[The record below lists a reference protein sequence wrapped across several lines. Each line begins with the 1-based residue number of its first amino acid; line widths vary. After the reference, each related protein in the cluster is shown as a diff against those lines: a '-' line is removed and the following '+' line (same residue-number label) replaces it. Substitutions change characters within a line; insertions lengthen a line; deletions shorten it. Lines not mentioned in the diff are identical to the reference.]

1 MVSSCCLPNHFA
13 PAPQGRPEPH
23 GGDDRSS
30 PLDAAHSALLG
41 RLLAGDG
48 LDRAELDDFAKDLR
62 LLPDGAIE
70 RINDWG
76 FDRFDEAL
84 IEEDERVTIPDHLRE
99 ALREAE
105 AAE

>member
-1 MVSSCCLPNHFA
+1 MRFP
-13 PAPQGRPEPH
+13 G
-23 GGDDRSS
+23 
-30 PLDAAHSALLG
+30 LDAAHAALLG
-41 RLLAGDG
+41 RLLGSEG
-48 LDRAELDDFAKDLR
+48 MDRSELDDFAKNLR

-84 IEEDERVTIPDHLRE
+84 IEEDERVTIPGHLRE